1 MSRVKFHTVDQPDS
15 DTMIYHKHH
24 IIPKHMGGTDDP
36 SNLVSLTI
44 EEHAE
49 AHRLLFE
56 QYGRWEDELAWKGLT
71 EQISKDE
78 ILRRTF
84 ANQLGKKR
92 PQEVTDKIV
101 AKQKGQKRS
110 EETKAR
116 MREANKTRDTSNI
129 GKYVRTDEHKK
140 KMSEAKRKN
149 IS

>member
-1 MSRVKFHTVDQPDS
+1 MSQVKFHTVDQPDS
-15 DTMIYHKHH
+15 DIKIYHKHH

-36 SNLVSLTI
+36 SNLVTLTI

-49 AHRLLFE
+49 AHRILFE
-56 QYGRWEDELAWKGLT
+56 KYGRWEDELAWKGLT
-71 EQISKDE
+71 EQLSKDK
-78 ILRRTF
+78 ILYRTY
-84 ANQLGKKR
+84 ANKLGKKR

-116 MREANKTRDTSNI
+116 MREANKTRDTTNI

-140 KMSEAKRKN
+140 MMSLAKKKDKQ
-149 IS
+149 

>member
-1 MSRVKFHTVDQPDS
+1 MNNDK
-15 DTMIYHKHH
+15 IYHKHH

-36 SNLVSLTI
+36 SNLVTLTI

-49 AHRLLFE
+49 AHRILFE
-56 QYGRWEDELAWKGLT
+56 KYGRWEDELAWKGLS

-78 ILRRTF
+78 ILYRTY
-84 ANQLGKKR
+84 ANKLGKKR

-110 EETKAR
+110 EEAKAR
-116 MREANKTRDTSNI
+116 MREANKNRDTTNI

-140 KMSEAKRKN
+140 MMSLAKKKDKQ
-149 IS
+149 

>member
-1 MSRVKFHTVDQPDS
+1 
-15 DTMIYHKHH
+15 
-24 IIPKHMGGTDDP
+24 MGGSDDP
-36 SNLVSLTI
+36 SNLIELTV

-49 AHRLLFE
+49 AHRILFE
-56 QYGRWEDELAWKGLT
+56 KYGRWEDELAWKGLT

-84 ANQLGKKR
+84 ANKLGKKR

-116 MREANKTRDTSNI
+116 MREANKNRDTTNI
-129 GKYVRTDEHKK
+129 GKYIRTDEHKK
-140 KMSEAKRKN
+140 KMSLAKTKK
-149 IS
+149 